1 MFPARPEAMYSRT
14 LKINYFDIYFNDNL
28 KGYHLKHV
36 QSRGRQRTPALLDR
50 LRIVTSRLTMHNKF
64 CHSIAP
70 FPFSELKI
78 RYSGMG
84 IAFF

>member
-1 MFPARPEAMYSRT
+1 MFPARPESMYSWT
-14 LKINYFDIYFNDNL
+14 LRINYFDIYFNDNL
-28 KGYHLKHV
+28 KHV
-36 QSRGRQRTPALLDR
+36 QSRGGQRTPALLDR
-50 LRIVTSRLTMHNKF
+50 LRILTSRLTMPNKF

-70 FPFSELKI
+70 FPFSELNI